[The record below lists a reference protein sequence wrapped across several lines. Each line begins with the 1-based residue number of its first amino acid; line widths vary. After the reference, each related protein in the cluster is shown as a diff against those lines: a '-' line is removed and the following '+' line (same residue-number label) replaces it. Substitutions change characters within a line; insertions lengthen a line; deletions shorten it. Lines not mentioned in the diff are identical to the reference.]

1 MLFVTLFRR
10 EGDNTRQITTMAKRI
25 GSTGRIGNANR
36 RRVEN
41 ANRRRVLG
49 NLRLFRLRRAYYH
62 GNERELVAVI
72 LEKLAVNGKRRVR

>member
-36 RRVEN
+36 RRV
-41 ANRRRVLG
+41 LG
-49 NLRLFRLRRAYYH
+49 NLRLSRLRRAYYH

-72 LEKLAVNGKRRVR
+72 LGKLVVNGKRRVR